1 MHKHCKSNLFNNF
14 ALFDTVMPLN
24 IFFGRKLQN
33 LFNCMSTKIDEV
45 DMDVFKN
52 SEHTKDN
59 IPLLFGL
66 NNK

>member
-1 MHKHCKSNLFNNF
+1 
-14 ALFDTVMPLN
+14 
-24 IFFGRKLQN
+24 
-33 LFNCMSTKIDEV
+33 MSTKIDEV

-52 SEHTKDN
+52 SEHTNDN